1 MTTTP
6 QIQLDPNAGSLYIR
20 LNHSPVHHTREF
32 GDFRMVDYD
41 AQGRIVGVE
50 FLQIR
55 GGIDLSG
62 LPERQRLQTA
72 LQAHEQQEQ
81 LSALNPAD

>member
-1 MTTTP
+1 MATTA
-6 QIQLDPNAGSLYIR
+6 QVQLDTAAGSLYIR
-20 LNHSPVHHTREF
+20 LNHSPVHQTREF

-50 FLQIR
+50 FLQIK

-62 LPERQRLQTA
+62 LPEHQRLQTA
-72 LQAHEQQEQ
+72 LQAHGHAQRI
-81 LSALNPAD
+81 SALDPAD

>member
-1 MTTTP
+1 MTTTA
-6 QIQLDPNAGSLYIR
+6 QVQVDNAAGSLYIR
-20 LNHSPVHHTREF
+20 LNQSPVHQTREF

-50 FLQIR
+50 FLQIK

-62 LPERQRLQTA
+62 LPEHQRLQTA
-72 LQAHEQQEQ
+72 LQAHGHAQRI
-81 LSALNPAD
+81 SALDPAD